1 MKQTKKNVK
10 NISKKRRRKFYL
22 AEGFLD
28 AAENDSTAQQGCKT
42 DHVRAYRSMRRCDVK
57 TRELQR
63 KTNSYFFFFG
73 ETCHVTNHYKK
84 KRITYHCFQPT
95 CNNSGAAGSGRFRQ
109 IDLEMQRCAALNLFN
124 LKRSTISRSYKAGV
138 HSETEEME
146 KQLHFAFVDAL
157 PVLTTALLLK
167 THVPVAACQRNIALH
182 RPRGLAWADSRTIA
196 RTRAHEGW
204 VSTYKKL
211 SELSLRFLL
220 KTLI

>member
-1 MKQTKKNVK
+1 M
-10 NISKKRRRKFYL
+10 
-22 AEGFLD
+22 
-28 AAENDSTAQQGCKT
+28 TAQDK
-42 DHVRAYRSMRRCDVK
+42 A
-57 TRELQR
+57 
-63 KTNSYFFFFG
+63 FFFFL
-73 ETCHVTNHYKK
+73 ERHATSRTTTKK
-84 KRITYHCFQPT
+84 QRITYHCFQPR

-204 VSTYKKL
+204 VSTYKKI
-211 SELSLRFLL
+211 SEISLRFYFRRSSDESLL
-220 KTLI
+220 FSYESSMSQHKT